1 MLLLTSTPLRY
12 SEYYDNA
19 VKKDSTKGHTTIKS
33 QLYEEIENIP
43 DYGINKYGKKLTR
56 NVSAYV
62 KRRHRYI
69 FNTNFLEKGEEKSA
83 RKTIREY
90 LYFYVQD
97 NESGS
102 ENRTNGTNEMIID
115 ENDLDYTSLNNL
127 MKIKVNNP
135 GIVDPISA
143 DFDEIIERLSKL

>member
-1 MLLLTSTPLRY
+1 MLKLR
-12 SEYYDNA
+12 SVKTVREYYDNA

-102 ENRTNGTNEMIID
+102 ENRTNGTNEMMPN
-115 ENDLDYTSLNNL
+115 ERNEELVALLEL
-127 MKIKVNNP
+127 MKMI
-135 GIVDPISA
+135 
-143 DFDEIIERLSKL
+143 